1 MSDKH
6 VYRFSEGNKSMREL
20 LGGKGANLAEM
31 TSIGLPVPPGFT
43 LTTEVCNYYS
53 AHGGYPDG
61 VEAQLEDALASL
73 EADTGKSF
81 GDASDP
87 LLLSVRSGARASM
100 PGMMDTILNL
110 GLNDETVQGVIAST
124 GNPRFAY
131 DCYRRFVSMYG
142 DVVLGCKPESDDEG
156 DVFEERLEA
165 MKKAK
170 GVDLRHRAH
179 RRRPQGPGRR
189 VQGGGQGAHGQGLPG
204 RPARPALGRH
214 QRRLRQ
220 LGQRP
225 RRRLPAHV
233 RHPRRLGH
241 GGQRPDDGLRQ
252 HRRRER
258 HRRGLHAQPRQRR
271 ERVLRRVPRQ
281 RAGRGRRRRRAH
293 PAPGDRAQGRLAGRL
308 RRAHGGPPDARERA
322 ARHAGLR
329 VHHREG
335 PPLHA
340 ADAQRQAHRPR
351 RHPHRRRHGRRG
363 AHHPGRGAHAHRARA
378 AQPAA
383 AADLRRRA
391 TSRRP

>member
-6 VYRFSEGNKSMREL
+6 VYRFSEGNKTMREL

-61 VEAQLEDALASL
+61 VEAQLEEALASL

-170 GVDLRHRAH
+170 GVTFDTDLTADDLKDLVAEFKAAVKERT
-179 RRRPQGPGRR
+179 GKDF
-189 VQGGGQGAHGQGLPG
+189 
-204 RPARPALGRH
+204 
-214 QRRLRQ
+214 
-220 LGQRP
+220 
-225 RRRLPAHV
+225 
-233 RHPRRLGH
+233 
-241 GGQRPDDGLRQ
+241 PDDPRAQLWGAISAVFGSWGNDRAVAY
-252 HRRRER
+252 RRMYDIPDDWGTAVNVQTMVYGNTGDESGTGVAFTRNPASGENEFY
-258 HRRGLHAQPRQRR
+258 GEFLVNAQGEDVVAGVRTPRQVI
-271 ERVLRRVPRQ
+271 ELKD
-281 RAGRGRRRRRAH
+281 A
-293 PAPGDRAQGRLAGRL
+293 LAGRL
-308 RRAHGGPPDARERA
+308 RRAHGASARRSRASCATCRTSSSPSRRA
-322 ARHAGLR
+322 ASSCC
-329 VHHREG
+329 
-335 PPLHA
+335 
-340 ADAQRQAHRPR
+340 
-351 RHPHRRRHGRRG
+351 
-363 AHHPGRGAHAHRARA
+363 
-378 AQPAA
+378 
-383 AADLRRRA
+383 RRA
-391 TSRRP
+391 TASARAWPPSASPSTWPTKG